1 MARIRTIKPEFWT
14 SEQIMECSPNA
25 RLLFIGLWNF
35 CDDAGIHPAS
45 PKTLKAEIF
54 PSDDISA
61 SEVEGLVGEL
71 IAQGLLEKY
80 EVAGHHYWAVTG
92 WHHQRI
98 DQPTFK
104 HPRPDGTVPAGAARR
119 RAERLQ
125 ANQTE
130 GVRQLFGE
138 QDANGRRAVGE
149 RSPPEGNGRERS
161 GHGKGDEHHVAQPAL
176 LPPAPLAGSP
186 DSGHVPIQ
194 DCVET
199 DADEQAPLLAT
210 PSPAKQRRVINSGA
224 AAFKARF
231 DEFWEVFGY
240 KHGKTRAMKAW
251 LAICGDVGPDA
262 DLEALAGEIL
272 RAAEIEARRRP
283 TLVATGR
290 TPMYP
295 EGWLSQRRW
304 EDEGLLSW
312 GQWTPEE
319 QAFVDVFNQN
329 IGDVCPHVTEWTEKR
344 SELTKVAVDGKMTLE
359 KWGAFWRYVRDR
371 CEFSFAVSYE
381 WFLRRENFAAV
392 ADGHYQREGA
402 TA

>member
-138 QDANGRRAVGE
+138 QGANSRRAVGE
-149 RSPPEGNGRERS
+149 CSPPEGNGREGK
-161 GHGKGDEHHVAQPAL
+161 GHGKGDENHVAQPAS
-176 LPPAPLAGSP
+176 LPPAPSAGSP
-186 DSGHVPIQ
+186 ESGRVLNR
-194 DCVET
+194 DGVEP
-199 DADEQAPLLAT
+199 DADKLASFLAT
-210 PSPAKQRRVINSGA
+210 PSLAKPAKRINSGVSR
-224 AAFKARF
+224 FKARF
-231 DEFWEVFGY
+231 DEFWDVFAY
-240 KHGKTRAMKAW
+240 KHGKTRAMRAW
-251 LAICGDVGPDA
+251 EKLGKDA
-262 DLEALAGEIL
+262 RHDEDLEALADKIL
-272 RAAEIEARRRP
+272 RAAEIEARRRQ
-283 TLVATGR
+283 TFVASGR
-290 TPMYP
+290 TPIYP
-295 EGWLSQRRW
+295 EGWLSQRRF
-304 EDEGLLSW
+304 EDEGLLGW
-312 GQWTPEE
+312 KETVRKGAAPEDRGE
-319 QAFVDVFNQN
+319 FV
-329 IGDVCPHVTEWTEKR
+329 GG
-344 SELTKVAVDGKMTLE
+344 LL
-359 KWGAFWRYVRDR
+359 
-371 CEFSFAVSYE
+371 
-381 WFLRRENFAAV
+381 
-392 ADGHYQREGA
+392 
-402 TA
+402 